1 MSRRILNIVILFLC
15 SFLTSCLGVFYIDLG
30 NHYAWIESRE
40 VVKITEEKDNAL
52 YYDEIIYPQVL
63 NYNYDDQYIIVY
75 QVYDGSDY
83 YDILAKQDKAE
94 KDSLY
99 AQFDKIKE
107 IKRILVYTFIYE
119 GAANWQQV
127 DGKVRINISGQEEIL
142 INMDEYKNGYNMCAL
157 IMLQNVN
164 DTTFSVEKLVRYF
177 QGHEK
182 MDRAYNWGMR
192 WVPGRK

>member
-1 MSRRILNIVILFLC
+1 MMYRNIFVIVGLLMCYLF
-15 SFLTSCLGVFYIDLG
+15 TSCVGGVFYIDLG

-83 YDILAKQDKAE
+83 YDISAKQDKAE

-107 IKRILVYTFIYE
+107 IKYCYWIINKETD
-119 GAANWQQV
+119 QV
-127 DGKVRINISGQEEIL
+127 IGPLRKDDFDRKCQELHIEIK
-142 INMDEYKNGYNMCAL
+142 MHR
-157 IMLQNVN
+157 
-164 DTTFSVEKLVRYF
+164 F
-177 QGHEK
+177 HEK
-182 MDRAYNWGMR
+182 KFWENRNMNELGIDSAD
-192 WVPGRK
+192 VVRKETDKDTVTK

>member
-1 MSRRILNIVILFLC
+1 MMYRNIFIIVGLLMCYLF
-15 SFLTSCLGVFYIDLG
+15 TSCVGGVFYIDLG

-52 YYDEIIYPQVL
+52 YYDEIIYPQVQ

-83 YDILAKQDKAE
+83 YDISAKQDKAE

-107 IKRILVYTFIYE
+107 IKYCYWIINKETD
-119 GAANWQQV
+119 QV
-127 DGKVRINISGQEEIL
+127 IGPLRKDDFDRKCQELHIEIK
-142 INMDEYKNGYNMCAL
+142 MHR
-157 IMLQNVN
+157 
-164 DTTFSVEKLVRYF
+164 F
-177 QGHEK
+177 HEK
-182 MDRAYNWGMR
+182 KFWENRSMKELGIDSAD
-192 WVPGRK
+192 VVRKEADKDTVTK

>member
-1 MSRRILNIVILFLC
+1 MMYRNIFIIVGLLMCYLF
-15 SFLTSCLGVFYIDLG
+15 TSCVGGVFYIDLG

-63 NYNYDDQYIIVY
+63 NYNYDDKYIIVY

-83 YDILAKQDKAE
+83 YDISAKQDKAE

-107 IKRILVYTFIYE
+107 IKYCYWIINKETD
-119 GAANWQQV
+119 QV
-127 DGKVRINISGQEEIL
+127 IGPLRKDDFDRKCQELHIEIK
-142 INMDEYKNGYNMCAL
+142 MHR
-157 IMLQNVN
+157 
-164 DTTFSVEKLVRYF
+164 F
-177 QGHEK
+177 HEK
-182 MDRAYNWGMR
+182 KFWENRSMNELGMDSTD
-192 WVPGRK
+192 VVRKEADKDTVTR

>member
-1 MSRRILNIVILFLC
+1 MSRRILNIFILFLC

-83 YDILAKQDKAE
+83 YDISAKQDKAE

-107 IKRILVYTFIYE
+107 IKYCYWIIDKETD
-119 GAANWQQV
+119 QV
-127 DGKVRINISGQEEIL
+127 IGPLRKDDFDRRCQELHIEIK
-142 INMDEYKNGYNMCAL
+142 MHR
-157 IMLQNVN
+157 
-164 DTTFSVEKLVRYF
+164 F
-177 QGHEK
+177 HEK
-182 MDRAYNWGMR
+182 KFWENRSMKELGIDSAD
-192 WVPGRK
+192 VVRKEADKNTVTK

>member
-1 MSRRILNIVILFLC
+1 MYRNIFIIVGLLMCYLF
-15 SFLTSCLGVFYIDLG
+15 TSCVGGVFYIDLG

-52 YYDEIIYPQVL
+52 YYDEIIYLQVL

-83 YDILAKQDKAE
+83 YDISAKQDKAE

-107 IKRILVYTFIYE
+107 IKYCYWIIDKETD
-119 GAANWQQV
+119 QV
-127 DGKVRINISGQEEIL
+127 IGPLRKDDFDRKCQELHIEIK
-142 INMDEYKNGYNMCAL
+142 MHR
-157 IMLQNVN
+157 
-164 DTTFSVEKLVRYF
+164 F
-177 QGHEK
+177 HEK
-182 MDRAYNWGMR
+182 KFWENRSMKELGIDSAD
-192 WVPGRK
+192 VVRKEADKDTVTK

>member
-1 MSRRILNIVILFLC
+1 MMYRNIFVIVGLLMCYLF
-15 SFLTSCLGVFYIDLG
+15 TSCVGGVFYIDLG

-83 YDILAKQDKAE
+83 YDISAKQDKAE

-107 IKRILVYTFIYE
+107 IKYCYWIIDKETD
-119 GAANWQQV
+119 QV
-127 DGKVRINISGQEEIL
+127 IGPLRKDDFDRKCQELHIK
-142 INMDEYKNGYNMCAL
+142 IKMHR
-157 IMLQNVN
+157 
-164 DTTFSVEKLVRYF
+164 F
-177 QGHEK
+177 HEK
-182 MDRAYNWGMR
+182 KFWENRSMKELGIDSAD
-192 WVPGRK
+192 VVRKEADKDTVTK

>member
-1 MSRRILNIVILFLC
+1 MMYRNIFIIVGLLMCYLF
-15 SFLTSCLGVFYIDLG
+15 TSCVGGVFYIDLG

-83 YDILAKQDKAE
+83 YDISAKQDKAE

-107 IKRILVYTFIYE
+107 IKYCYWIINKETD
-119 GAANWQQV
+119 QV
-127 DGKVRINISGQEEIL
+127 IGPLRKDDFDRKCQELHIEIK
-142 INMDEYKNGYNMCAL
+142 MHR
-157 IMLQNVN
+157 
-164 DTTFSVEKLVRYF
+164 F
-177 QGHEK
+177 HEK
-182 MDRAYNWGMR
+182 KFWENRSMKELGIDSAD
-192 WVPGRK
+192 VVRKEADKNTVTK

>member
-1 MSRRILNIVILFLC
+1 MSRRILNIFILFLC

-83 YDILAKQDKAE
+83 YDISAKQDKAE

-107 IKRILVYTFIYE
+107 IKYCYWIIDKETD
-119 GAANWQQV
+119 QV
-127 DGKVRINISGQEEIL
+127 IGPLRKDDFDRKCQELHIEIK
-142 INMDEYKNGYNMCAL
+142 MHR
-157 IMLQNVN
+157 
-164 DTTFSVEKLVRYF
+164 F
-177 QGHEK
+177 HEK
-182 MDRAYNWGMR
+182 KFWENRSMKELGIDSAD
-192 WVPGRK
+192 VVRKEADKDTVTK

>member
-1 MSRRILNIVILFLC
+1 MMYRNIFIIVGLLMCYLF
-15 SFLTSCLGVFYIDLG
+15 TSCVGGVFYIDLG

-83 YDILAKQDKAE
+83 YDISAKQDKAE

-99 AQFDKIKE
+99 ALFDKIKE
-107 IKRILVYTFIYE
+107 IKYCYWIIDKET
-119 GAANWQQV
+119 NQV
-127 DGKVRINISGQEEIL
+127 IGPLRKDDFNRKCQELHIEIK
-142 INMDEYKNGYNMCAL
+142 MHR
-157 IMLQNVN
+157 
-164 DTTFSVEKLVRYF
+164 F
-177 QGHEK
+177 HEK
-182 MDRAYNWGMR
+182 KFWEINRLGLDSAEVMKNAAIIDSMA
-192 WVPGRK
+192 KK

>member
-63 NYNYDDQYIIVY
+63 NYNYDDKYIVIY
-75 QVYDGSDY
+75 QVYDGGMA
-83 YDILAKQDKAE
+83 YDISAKQDKAE

-107 IKRILVYTFIYE
+107 IKYCYWIIDKETD
-119 GAANWQQV
+119 QV
-127 DGKVRINISGQEEIL
+127 IGPLRKDDFDRKCQELHIEIK
-142 INMDEYKNGYNMCAL
+142 MHR
-157 IMLQNVN
+157 
-164 DTTFSVEKLVRYF
+164 F
-177 QGHEK
+177 HEK
-182 MDRAYNWGMR
+182 KFWENRSMNELGIDSAD
-192 WVPGRK
+192 VVRKEADKDTVTK

>member
-1 MSRRILNIVILFLC
+1 MSRRILNIFILFLC

-40 VVKITEEKDNAL
+40 VVKIAEEKDNAL

-83 YDILAKQDKAE
+83 YDISAKQDKAE

-107 IKRILVYTFIYE
+107 IKYCYWIINKETD
-119 GAANWQQV
+119 QV
-127 DGKVRINISGQEEIL
+127 IGPLRKDDFDRKCQELHIEIK
-142 INMDEYKNGYNMCAL
+142 MHR
-157 IMLQNVN
+157 
-164 DTTFSVEKLVRYF
+164 F
-177 QGHEK
+177 HEK
-182 MDRAYNWGMR
+182 KFWENRSMKELGIDSAD
-192 WVPGRK
+192 VVRKEADKDTVTK

>member
-30 NHYAWIESRE
+30 NHYAWLEDR
-40 VVKITEEKDNAL
+40 
-52 YYDEIIYPQVL
+52 IIYKIKEESEKGLYGDVIIRPQVL

-83 YDILAKQDKAE
+83 YDISAKQDKAE

-107 IKRILVYTFIYE
+107 IKYCYWIINKETV
-119 GAANWQQV
+119 QV
-127 DGKVRINISGQEEIL
+127 IGPLRKDDFDRKCQELHIEIK
-142 INMDEYKNGYNMCAL
+142 MHR
-157 IMLQNVN
+157 
-164 DTTFSVEKLVRYF
+164 F
-177 QGHEK
+177 HEK
-182 MDRAYNWGMR
+182 KFWENRSMKELGIDSAD
-192 WVPGRK
+192 VVRKEADKDTVTK

>member
-1 MSRRILNIVILFLC
+1 MMYRNIFIIVGLLMCYLF
-15 SFLTSCLGVFYIDLG
+15 TSCVGGVFYIDLG

-63 NYNYDDQYIIVY
+63 NYNYDDKYIIVY

-83 YDILAKQDKAE
+83 YDISAKQDKAE

-107 IKRILVYTFIYE
+107 IKYCYWIINKETD
-119 GAANWQQV
+119 QV
-127 DGKVRINISGQEEIL
+127 IGPLRKDDFDRKCQELHIEIK
-142 INMDEYKNGYNMCAL
+142 MHR
-157 IMLQNVN
+157 
-164 DTTFSVEKLVRYF
+164 F
-177 QGHEK
+177 HEK
-182 MDRAYNWGMR
+182 KFWENRSMKELGIDSAD
-192 WVPGRK
+192 VVRKEADKNTVTK

>member
-1 MSRRILNIVILFLC
+1 MMYRNIFIIVGLLMCYLI
-15 SFLTSCLGVFYIDLG
+15 TSCVGGVFYIDLG
-30 NHYAWIESRE
+30 NRYAWIESRE

-83 YDILAKQDKAE
+83 YDISAKQDKAE

-107 IKRILVYTFIYE
+107 IKYCYWIINKETD
-119 GAANWQQV
+119 QV
-127 DGKVRINISGQEEIL
+127 IGPLRKDDFDRKCQELHIEIK
-142 INMDEYKNGYNMCAL
+142 MHR
-157 IMLQNVN
+157 
-164 DTTFSVEKLVRYF
+164 F
-177 QGHEK
+177 HEK
-182 MDRAYNWGMR
+182 KFWENRSMNELGMDSTD
-192 WVPGRK
+192 VVRKETDKDTVTK

>member
-83 YDILAKQDKAE
+83 YDISAKQDKAE

-107 IKRILVYTFIYE
+107 IKYCYWIIDKETD
-119 GAANWQQV
+119 QV
-127 DGKVRINISGQEEIL
+127 IGPLRKDDFDRRCQELHIEI
-142 INMDEYKNGYNMCAL
+142 
-157 IMLQNVN
+157 
-164 DTTFSVEKLVRYF
+164 KLHRF
-177 QGHEK
+177 HEK
-182 MDRAYNWGMR
+182 KFWENRSMKELGIDSAD
-192 WVPGRK
+192 VVRKEADKDTVTK

>member
-1 MSRRILNIVILFLC
+1 MMYRNIFVIVGLLMCYLF
-15 SFLTSCLGVFYIDLG
+15 TSCVGGVFYIDLG

-52 YYDEIIYPQVL
+52 YYVEIIYPQVL

-83 YDILAKQDKAE
+83 YDISAKQDKAG

-107 IKRILVYTFIYE
+107 IKYCYWIINKETDQVIGPLRKDDFDRKCQELHIEIKMHRFYE
-119 GAANWQQV
+119 KKFWENRSMKELGIDSADV
-127 DGKVRINISGQEEIL
+127 VRKEA
-142 INMDEYKNGYNMCAL
+142 DK
-157 IMLQNVN
+157 
-164 DTTFSVEKLVRYF
+164 DTVTK
-177 QGHEK
+177 
-182 MDRAYNWGMR
+182 
-192 WVPGRK
+192 

>member
-1 MSRRILNIVILFLC
+1 MSRRILNIFILFLC

-83 YDILAKQDKAE
+83 YDISAKQDKAE

-107 IKRILVYTFIYE
+107 IKYCYWIINKETD
-119 GAANWQQV
+119 QV
-127 DGKVRINISGQEEIL
+127 IGPLRKDDFDRKCQELHIEIK
-142 INMDEYKNGYNMCAL
+142 MHR
-157 IMLQNVN
+157 
-164 DTTFSVEKLVRYF
+164 F
-177 QGHEK
+177 HEK
-182 MDRAYNWGMR
+182 KFWENRSMKELGIDSAD
-192 WVPGRK
+192 VVRKEADKDTVTR

>member
-1 MSRRILNIVILFLC
+1 MMYRNIFIIVGLLMCYLF
-15 SFLTSCLGVFYIDLG
+15 TSCVGGVFYIDLG

-83 YDILAKQDKAE
+83 YDISAKQDKAE

-99 AQFDKIKE
+99 ALFDKIKE
-107 IKRILVYTFIYE
+107 IKYCYWIIDKETD
-119 GAANWQQV
+119 QV
-127 DGKVRINISGQEEIL
+127 IGPLRKDDFDRKCQELHIEIK
-142 INMDEYKNGYNMCAL
+142 MHR
-157 IMLQNVN
+157 
-164 DTTFSVEKLVRYF
+164 F
-177 QGHEK
+177 HEK
-182 MDRAYNWGMR
+182 KFWENRSMKELGIDSAD
-192 WVPGRK
+192 VVRKEADKDTVTR

>member
-1 MSRRILNIVILFLC
+1 MYRNIFIIVGLLMCYLF
-15 SFLTSCLGVFYIDLG
+15 TSCVGGVFYIDLG

-83 YDILAKQDKAE
+83 YDISAKQDKAE

-99 AQFDKIKE
+99 ALFDKIKE
-107 IKRILVYTFIYE
+107 IKYCYWIIDKET
-119 GAANWQQV
+119 NQV
-127 DGKVRINISGQEEIL
+127 IGPLRKDDFNRKCQELHIEIK
-142 INMDEYKNGYNMCAL
+142 MHR
-157 IMLQNVN
+157 
-164 DTTFSVEKLVRYF
+164 F
-177 QGHEK
+177 HEK
-182 MDRAYNWGMR
+182 KFWEINRLGLDSAEVMKNAAIIDSMA
-192 WVPGRK
+192 KK